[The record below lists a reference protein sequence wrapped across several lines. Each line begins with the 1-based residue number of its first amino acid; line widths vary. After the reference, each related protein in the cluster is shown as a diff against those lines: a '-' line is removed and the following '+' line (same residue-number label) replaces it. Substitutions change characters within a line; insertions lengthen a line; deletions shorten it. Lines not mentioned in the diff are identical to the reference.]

1 VVVTKKNSS
10 SFRFSLL
17 LLTANRTLA
26 PIFPYV
32 PPFPM
37 VRDVSP
43 RGHDVAYGYKNL
55 AVLLQYQGV
64 ANLDGLTAA
73 LKLPIGFQAWGPS
86 GVRDDRNN
94 YDVSLSNYNKQIG
107 PNNAIVLCFTINIV
121 NGAPLNTPVIGALAL
136 HYPREDPRT
145 IMDSMEGQQVLS
157 SMHQLKLS
165 NGQNMTTLT
174 NNFNDNPMSS
184 TPALDYQSQFN
195 GSVPSDIINQV
206 IPVILQVTD
215 RPFNHLEFVPTS

>member
-1 VVVTKKNSS
+1 MANERIILRLVDIWSS
-10 SFRFSLL
+10 FNKHIPTPFNPDYIMIPIDASMTLICRRHSFRFSLL

-107 PNNAIVLCFTINIV
+107 PNNA
-121 NGAPLNTPVIGALAL
+121 
-136 HYPREDPRT
+136 R
-145 IMDSMEGQQVLS
+145 
-157 SMHQLKLS
+157 
-165 NGQNMTTLT
+165 
-174 NNFNDNPMSS
+174 
-184 TPALDYQSQFN
+184 
-195 GSVPSDIINQV
+195 
-206 IPVILQVTD
+206 
-215 RPFNHLEFVPTS
+215 